1 MRECFRCFFTI
12 FAPKLHHN
20 NLCNMNEKEK
30 FYRALRYLIY
40 LVMVLIGISIL
51 IPVVLWFSGAK

>member
-1 MRECFRCFFTI
+1 
-12 FAPKLHHN
+12 
-20 NLCNMNEKEK
+20 MNEKEK

-51 IPVVLWFSGAK
+51 IPVVLWFSGVD